1 MEELT
6 RPPEKSKE
14 ADGRLSGE
22 YFKKKKAKEREIK
35 ARGITHCR
43 ASLPLVF
50 CTRQTVAVNLVLLHT
65 ARMERHTFLFFR
77 VGVN

>member
-1 MEELT
+1 MGGCVGNISKK
-6 RPPEKSKE
+6 EK
-14 ADGRLSGE
+14 
-22 YFKKKKAKEREIK
+22 KKKKAKEREIK
-35 ARGITHCR
+35 ARGITHSR

-50 CTRQTVAVNLVLLHT
+50 CTRQTVAVNLVLLHK